1 MMYVGTEA
9 SDRSLSSS
17 GCFYQS
23 DAERAGLR
31 YRSRV
36 IRLPARLA
44 GAALI
49 ALAATVP
56 TTASAATLALDR
68 QCYTRNQ
75 SVRVSGAG
83 YQPNQTQTLLLDGK
97 PVAPGQTTL
106 QSDAS
111 GGIAGRF
118 PAPAPFRN
126 ATSVRTYALTAS
138 ASTSGTPVLARTTL
152 QVVHTNIGV
161 TPPFITPG
169 FVTYRALG
177 FTYSRSLYVHYLKG
191 TRHLNTRRIGR
202 LSGPCGSLKKK
213 VRMFLFRPVKP
224 GSYTLVFDNSARYSA
239 SYRPNFSFQALV
251 PYTFT

>member
-1 MMYVGTEA
+1 MMYVGMEA
-9 SDRSLSSS
+9 SDRSRSSS

-23 DAERAGLR
+23 SAERARLR
-31 YRSRV
+31 YRSHV

-49 ALAATVP
+49 ALAAAIP
-56 TTASAATLALDR
+56 ATASAATLQLNR

-75 SVRVSGAG
+75 EVRVAGAG
-83 YQPNQTQTLLLDGK
+83 YQPNQTHTLFLGGTALG
-97 PVAPGQTTL
+97 TL
-106 QSDAS
+106 TSNGAGS
-111 GGIAGRF
+111 IAGKF
-118 PAPAPFRN
+118 PAPAPFRRV
-126 ATSVRTYALTAS
+126 TSVRTYNVTIS
-138 ASTSGTPVLARTTL
+138 ASPTGSPVAARTTL

-177 FTYSRSLYVHYLKG
+177 FTYSRSLYVHYLQG
-191 TRHLNTRRIGR
+191 RRYLRTRRIGTV
-202 LSGPCGSLKKK
+202 SGPCGSLTKKI
-213 VRMFLFRPVKP
+213 RMFLFRPVKP

-239 SYRPNFSFQALV
+239 NYRPNFSFQALV

>member
-1 MMYVGTEA
+1 M
-9 SDRSLSSS
+9 
-17 GCFYQS
+17 
-23 DAERAGLR
+23 
-31 YRSRV
+31 

-49 ALAATVP
+49 ALAATIP
-56 TTASAATLALDR
+56 ATASAATLQFDR

-75 SVRVSGAG
+75 PVRVSGAG
-83 YQPNQTQTLLLDGK
+83 YQPNQTQTIFLGGTALGTLKSDG
-97 PVAPGQTTL
+97 AG
-106 QSDAS
+106 S
-111 GGIAGRF
+111 IAGRF
-118 PAPAPFRN
+118 PAPAPFRRV
-126 ATSVRTYALTAS
+126 TSVRTYRVTAS
-138 ASTSGTPVLARTTL
+138 ASSTGSPVAARAIL

-177 FTYSRSLYVHYLKG
+177 FTYSRSLYVHYLQG
-191 TRHLNTRRIGR
+191 TRHLRTKFIGT
-202 LSGPCGSLKKK
+202 LSGPCGSLTKK

-224 GSYTLVFDNSARYSA
+224 GSYTLIFDNSARYLA

>member
-1 MMYVGTEA
+1 MMYVGMEA
-9 SDRSLSSS
+9 SDRSRSSS

-23 DAERAGLR
+23 SAERAGLR

-49 ALAATVP
+49 VLAAAP
-56 TTASAATLALDR
+56 ATASAATLQFDR

-75 SVRVSGAG
+75 PVRVSGTG
-83 YQPNQTQTLLLDGK
+83 YQPNQAQTIFLGRTALGTLNSDG
-97 PVAPGQTTL
+97 AG
-106 QSDAS
+106 S
-111 GGIAGRF
+111 IAGRF
-118 PAPAPFRN
+118 PAPAPSRRVT
-126 ATSVRTYALTAS
+126 AVRTYNVTAS
-138 ASTSGTPVLARTTL
+138 ASSTGSPVAARAIL

-161 TPPFITPG
+161 VPPFITPG
-169 FVTYRALG
+169 FVTYKALG
-177 FTYSRSLYVHYLKG
+177 FTYSRSLYVHYLRG
-191 TRHLNTRRIGR
+191 TRHLRTKLIGT
-202 LSGPCGSLKKK
+202 LSGPCGSLTKK

-239 SYRPNFSFQALV
+239 TYLPNFSFQALV

>member
-1 MMYVGTEA
+1 MMYVGIEA
-9 SDRSLSSS
+9 SDRSRSSS
-17 GCFYQS
+17 GCFYHPG
-23 DAERAGLR
+23 AGRARLR

-44 GAALI
+44 GAALL
-49 ALAATVP
+49 ALAASVP
-56 TTASAATLALDR
+56 ATASAASLTLDR

-75 SVRVSGAG
+75 PVRVSGAG
-83 YQPNQTQTLLLDGK
+83 YQPNQVQTILLG
-97 PVAPGQTTL
+97 ATTL
-106 QSDAS
+106 GTLKSDAAGS
-111 GGIAGRF
+111 IVGRF
-118 PAPAPFRN
+118 SAPAPSRR
-126 ATSVRTYALTAS
+126 ATSVRTYTLTAS
-138 ASTSGTPVLARTTL
+138 ASPTGSPVAASTTL

-169 FVTYRALG
+169 FVTYNALG
-177 FTYSRSLYVHYLKG
+177 FTYSRLLYVHYLQG
-191 TRHLNTRRIGR
+191 TRHLRTKRIGT
-202 LSGPCGSLKKK
+202 LSGPCGSLKTK

>member
-1 MMYVGTEA
+1 MMYVGMEA
-9 SDRSLSSS
+9 SDWSRSSS

-23 DAERAGLR
+23 SAERAGLR

-49 ALAATVP
+49 ALAGTIPA
-56 TTASAATLALDR
+56 TASAATLQLNR

-75 SVRVSGAG
+75 PVRFTGGG
-83 YQPNQTQTLLLDGK
+83 YQPNQTQTITLGTTALGTVKSDG
-97 PVAPGQTTL
+97 AG
-106 QSDAS
+106 S
-111 GGIAGRF
+111 IAGNF
-118 PAPAPFRN
+118 PAPAPFRRV
-126 ATSVRTYALTAS
+126 TSVRTFSVTAGPS
-138 ASTSGTPVLARTTL
+138 AAPVAARATL

-161 TPPFITPG
+161 VPPFITPG

-177 FTYSRSLYVHYLKG
+177 FTYGRSLYVHYVQG
-191 TRHLNTRRIGR
+191 RRHLRTRLIGT
-202 LSGPCGSLKKK
+202 LSGPCGSLTKK

-224 GSYTLVFDNSARYSA
+224 GSYTLIFDNSPRYSA

>member
-1 MMYVGTEA
+1 MMYVGIEA
-9 SDRSLSSS
+9 SDRSRSSS
-17 GCFYQS
+17 GCFYHPG
-23 DAERAGLR
+23 ARRAGLR

-44 GAALI
+44 GAVLI
-49 ALAATVP
+49 ALVAVP
-56 TTASAATLALDR
+56 ASASAASLKLDR

-75 SVRVSGAG
+75 PVRVSGAG
-83 YQPNQTQTLLLDGK
+83 YQPNQVQTILLG
-97 PVAPGQTTL
+97 TTAMGTL
-106 QSDAS
+106 KSDAAGS
-111 GGIAGRF
+111 IVGRF
-118 PAPAPFRN
+118 SAPAPSRRV
-126 ATSVRTYALTAS
+126 TSVRTYTVTAS
-138 ASTSGTPVLARTTL
+138 ASPTGSPVAASTIL

-177 FTYSRSLYVHYLKG
+177 FTYSRWLYVHYLQG
-191 TRHLNTRRIGR
+191 TRHLQTKRIGA
-202 LSGPCGSLKKK
+202 LSGPCGSLKTK